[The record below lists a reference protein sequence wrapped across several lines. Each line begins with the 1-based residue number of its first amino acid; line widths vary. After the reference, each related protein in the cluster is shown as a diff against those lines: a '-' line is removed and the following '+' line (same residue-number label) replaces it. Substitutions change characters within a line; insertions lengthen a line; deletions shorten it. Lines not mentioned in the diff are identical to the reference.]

1 MNKYLLSIFFVLLFC
16 LTSYSSLQAQK
27 KKKRNKDIVNIEEA
41 NIDPEKSAY
50 YFIEGEKYFILE
62 DFAKAY
68 VFFQKALEYDPQ
80 NGAAH
85 FKLAEILMQTEEL
98 EKALSHAQKALKID
112 PKNKYYHL
120 INAEVYT
127 KQSNYA
133 TAAAIYKNMLATVE
147 DTEEYLFDLAALYL
161 YQNDLKSA
169 LTVYEEAELEFG
181 INPDIVMQKQKIYLK
196 LNMLDEAINESKKL
210 IKANPGEE
218 QFVLQLA
225 EMLLTNNKI
234 PQASQL
240 LDSLVAKNPE
250 NPHARLLLAEV
261 YKQQNRVEES
271 NKNLMLA
278 FESKDIALDPKLQ
291 MMANYISKLPDDK
304 AATLAINLAESI
316 LKAHPDEASAYT
328 ISGDLYY
335 TLGEKEKAVGYYL
348 KSLAIDKS
356 NFNIWQNILD
366 IELKLNMIDSVI
378 AHSDEALTYFP
389 NQAAI
394 YYFNGTGHILNK
406 NYKKAA
412 NALEQGIRFASGN
425 SQLLSIF
432 YGQLGDVYNNLEDY
446 DKSDASYEE
455 ALKLDPQN
463 SHVLNNYAYFLSLR
477 KEKLEKAKEMSLRL
491 VELYPEEPTFLDTHA
506 WVLYTLK
513 EYKEAKK
520 YLEKAIQN
528 TNSGTII
535 EHYGDVLYKL
545 GNTEEAVIQWQKAKK
560 LDDTS
565 EFLDK
570 KIANKKLYE

>member
-27 KKKRNKDIVNIEEA
+27 KKKRNKDIVNVEETSL
-41 NIDPEKSAY
+41 DPEKSAY

-133 TAAAIYKNMLATVE
+133 TAAAIYKNMLATVD

-234 PQASQL
+234 PEASHL

-406 NYKKAA
+406 TYKKAA

-446 DKSDASYEE
+446 DKSDASYEA

-491 VELYPEEPTFLDTHA
+491 VELYPEDPTFLDTHA

-513 EYKEAKK
+513 EYEEAKK

-528 TNSGTII
+528 TNSGTIV